1 MLITPPY
8 VIVVVIPMQEVI
20 AHLTSIKN
28 SDALVT
34 EVLLITITIV
44 SCVNARMIDQLRQE
58 ILSLIN
64 NTTKSNCREIAILL
78 FTTIVLIKLHIF
90 IL

>member
-1 MLITPPY
+1 MLIPQRY
-8 VIVVVIPMQEVI
+8 VNVVVILMQKI
-20 AHLTSIKN
+20 TAQITSTIN

-34 EVLLITITIV
+34 EVLIITITIV

-64 NTTKSNCREIAILL
+64 SLTKSNCREIAILL
-78 FTTIVLIKLHIF
+78 FTTIVL
-90 IL
+90 